1 MRTKEEYYDLVFKII
16 VVWSKILKILVVFAL
31 ILCAIGMVNAKNAL
45 LFIVIMVIM
54 CLSVCSLLFAR
65 RLKLL
70 LLRLKWMW
78 LIKNLLL

>member
-1 MRTKEEYYDLVFKII
+1 MRTKEEYYDLVLENRSLVQDPEI
-16 VVWSKILKILVVFAL
+16 VRCVCPNT
-31 ILCAIGMVNAKNAL
+31 LCDGMVNAKNAL

>member
-1 MRTKEEYYDLVFKII
+1 MRTKEEYYDLVLENRRLVQDPEIF
-16 VVWSKILKILVVFAL
+16 VVFAL